1 MPPALAQE
9 KYEKNATCTWWLQS
23 IHEKK
28 MKNITENK
36 NVRKMPPALAREKNE
51 KKTQE
56 KKEKNATCTSWLLSC
71 SSPSSSP
78 TCTGQCHCILQRRKC
93 MFKFWMEI
101 SKLLWNFKLPVNVIV
116 SCKKRKYAFKS

>member
-51 KKTQE
+51 KTNSGKKGEKCHLHFVAAILFLSLFLSNLYRSMSLYPAKKKMLVQILDGYFKT
-56 KKEKNATCTSWLLSC
+56 
-71 SSPSSSP
+71 
-78 TCTGQCHCILQRRKC
+78 
-93 MFKFWMEI
+93 FME
-101 SKLLWNFKLPVNVIV
+101 F
-116 SCKKRKYAFKS
+116 